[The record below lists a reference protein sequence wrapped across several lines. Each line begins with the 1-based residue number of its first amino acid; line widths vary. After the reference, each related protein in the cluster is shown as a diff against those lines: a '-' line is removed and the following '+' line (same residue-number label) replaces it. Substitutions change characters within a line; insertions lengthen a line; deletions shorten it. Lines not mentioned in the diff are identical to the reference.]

1 MAHVA
6 TIVSCKTKAGK
17 RDELFGL
24 FRQHLAP
31 RAEANS
37 AQSLVVWLA
46 DQADANEFHLFEIYS
61 DPAAMEENS
70 KAEWFW
76 AYIALAAPLLDGQ
89 PVMKIATPRWAKGA
103 EIG

>member
-1 MAHVA
+1 MTHVA
-6 TIVSCKTKAGK
+6 TIVSGKTKAGK
-17 RDELFGL
+17 RDDLFRL

-46 DQADANEFHLFEIYS
+46 DQADADTFHLFEIYS
-61 DPAAMEENS
+61 DPAAMEESS

-76 AYIALAAPLLDGQ
+76 AYISVSAPLLDGQ